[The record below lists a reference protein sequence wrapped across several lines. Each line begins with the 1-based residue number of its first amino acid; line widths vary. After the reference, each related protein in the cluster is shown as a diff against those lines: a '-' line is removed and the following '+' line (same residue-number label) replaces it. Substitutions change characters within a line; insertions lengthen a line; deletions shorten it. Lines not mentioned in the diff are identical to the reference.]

1 LLYHNF
7 NEVEYQ
13 TGDTAKNNLIKGK
26 KNRNKKKSNH
36 HILHTQRKISQ

>member
-26 KNRNKKKSNH
+26 KSK
-36 HILHTQRKISQ
+36 